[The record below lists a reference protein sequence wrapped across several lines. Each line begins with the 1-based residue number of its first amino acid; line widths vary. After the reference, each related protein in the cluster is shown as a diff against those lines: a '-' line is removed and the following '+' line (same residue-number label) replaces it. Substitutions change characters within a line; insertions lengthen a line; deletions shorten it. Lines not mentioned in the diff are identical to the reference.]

1 VSLWLRWVGPGVC
14 KKCMLVNFPGCAKHR
29 TLLTKP
35 YEVVDRQGKTIYA
48 GTLVYPL
55 VCCCCDYLHL
65 GVSANRPWWCL
76 VCACRMPWRGL

>member
-1 VSLWLRWVGPGVC
+1 
-14 KKCMLVNFPGCAKHR
+14 
-29 TLLTKP
+29 
-35 YEVVDRQGKTIYA
+35 
-48 GTLVYPL
+48 LVYPL